1 VADEPV
7 RISGRLVP
15 YDDLCRALEN
25 TDTPQQKE
33 HTMAFG
39 REPALFLGAIG
50 AIVNLAVGFGLDIS
64 VEQQGLIGA
73 AVLAIVSFS
82 VRQSVTPVS

>member
-1 VADEPV
+1 M
-7 RISGRLVP
+7 I
-15 YDDLCRALEN
+15 
-25 TDTPQQKE
+25 
-33 HTMAFG
+33 MG
-39 REPALFLGAIG
+39 REPALFLGLIG